1 MKRELR
7 KGIIRGVHQSNEP
20 DNPNRSNLTRKKQ
33 PETFGLGG
41 GFCLCQPETFGLS
54 GGLRISQPEQP
65 NPTREINN

>member
-20 DNPNRSNLTRKKQ
+20 DNPIQTVPIQ
-33 PETFGLGG
+33 PEGFRLGG
-41 GFCLCQPETFGLS
+41 GFCLYQPETFELG

-65 NPTREINN
+65 NPTQPEK